1 MSTSHAVLKQQI
13 ISLLNNGTLVDSQ
26 EAGAAFVK
34 LLQTVEKDCMSLYGA
49 TTSPEPGGMSL
60 QMPWY
65 TLAILHNVLDVR
77 QADWWRLTSTVSLV
91 LDSARTL
98 LIHAIHVHALRLAG
112 DEAAPLFKTVMGR
125 HADWWLLHTQH
136 NAHQMDMFNLV
147 TGFVDSLHELQS
159 ANQLAAVFGVPPET
173 MGTALQSVRQNF
185 MHMLGS
191 NLKPIIADIVVV
203 QHDMT
208 VIPCLVPIGSL
219 CLFHRLN
226 PTRQDV
232 LRVVTKDSCVV
243 VQTVDG
249 IYHKIFARGISFY
262 VDLFVQN
269 ACQAKT
275 EKVEASQQLHPSQT
289 TDQMPNEATN
299 RVQTMDSQAVVDNQP
314 QYNQPQYKQQDPDD
328 DTEAYNNKPQYIA
341 GVNVGSSDTAP
352 ERQTNGGHLPNL
364 KPTDDETTS
373 HVTEADTTQRL
384 HQERLFKQKETEK
397 RDNIILYLHAD
408 RCLIYATDFARQA
421 FRGVALKQRQNDIEH
436 RETKIE
442 EVADYIGGQSE
453 ALQQLRSS
461 EEQFW
466 QNTILPQ
473 LAASKTIKQYNKIIL
488 RQTAFAAELRAAAN
502 EIAHA

>member
-13 ISLLNNGTLVDSQ
+13 ISLLNDGTLVDSQ
-26 EAGAAFVK
+26 DAGAAFVK

-49 TTSPEPGGMSL
+49 TTSPEPGGMSS

-65 TLAILHNVLDVR
+65 TLAIIHNVSDVR
-77 QADWWRLTSTVSLV
+77 QADWWRLTSDVSLV
-91 LDSARTL
+91 LNSARTL

-112 DEAAPLFKTVMGR
+112 DEAAPLFKTVMGS

-147 TGFVDSLHELQS
+147 TGFVDSSHELQS
-159 ANQLAAVFGVPPET
+159 AKQLAAVFEVPPEN
-173 MGTALQSVRQNF
+173 MVTALQAVRQNV

-191 NLKPIIADIVVV
+191 NLKPVIADIVVAKS
-203 QHDMT
+203 DMT
-208 VIPCLVPIGSL
+208 IIPCLVPIGSL
-219 CLFHRLN
+219 CLFHHLN

-269 ACQAKT
+269 ACRSKT
-275 EKVEASQQLHPSQT
+275 EKVESSQQLHPSQT
-289 TDQMPNEATN
+289 TDQMPIETTN
-299 RVQTMDSQAVVDNQP
+299 RMQAMDSQAVVDNQP
-314 QYNQPQYKQQDPDD
+314 RYKQQYPAD
-328 DTEAYNNKPQYIA
+328 DTEAYHSKPQYIA
-341 GVNVGSSDTAP
+341 GVNVGSYDTAP
-352 ERQTNGGHLPNL
+352 EEQTREGHPIDL
-364 KPTDDETTS
+364 KPTDRSDDETTS
-373 HVTEADTTQRL
+373 HVTEADATQRL

-397 RDNIILYLHAD
+397 RDKIILYLHAD

-421 FRGVALKQRQNDIEH
+421 FKGVALKQRQNDIEH

-442 EVADYIGGQSE
+442 EVAEYIGGQSE

-473 LAASKTIKQYNKIIL
+473 LAASKSIKQYNKIIL